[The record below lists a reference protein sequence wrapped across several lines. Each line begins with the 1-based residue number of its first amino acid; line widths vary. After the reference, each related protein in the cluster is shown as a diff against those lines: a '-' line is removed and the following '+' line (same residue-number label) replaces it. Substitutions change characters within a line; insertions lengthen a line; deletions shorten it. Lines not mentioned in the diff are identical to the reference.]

1 MTNTIFISNR
11 GNNKNF
17 IFKHNK
23 GFILIILGFIKALLL
38 RSVSEL
44 KTAFFSLTKGQEPRF
59 ISTLVLTAK
68 RTRKYTESPLWT

>member
-44 KTAFFSLTKGQEPRF
+44 KTAFPLTKGQEARF
-59 ISTLVLTAK
+59 ISTLVLN
-68 RTRKYTESPLWT
+68 S